1 MYKESAMSAPATT
14 KPRPEK
20 TSEVIH
26 SRFIAYE
33 VKAPAGVT
41 LDITHSQAKAETIFN
56 QQEERGTRIYQIE
69 PGTGFK
75 TCIREKL

>member
-1 MYKESAMSAPATT
+1 MSAPTTT

-20 TSEVIH
+20 TSEVIF
-26 SRFIAYE
+26 SRFVAYE

-41 LDITHSQAKAETIFN
+41 LDITHSKAKAETIFN
-56 QQEERGTRIYQIE
+56 QQDAWGSRLYQIE

-75 TCIREKL
+75 TCIREKR

>member
-1 MYKESAMSAPATT
+1 MSAPATT

-75 TCIREKL
+75 TCSRGKL